1 MGTYKQN
8 DNITDLNTQDSCWRY
23 VNCLSQLKVTSVM
36 ILAAVKL
43 GAINVYNKNILISRL
58 DYIKQNTKNEDLAF
72 KQYGA
77 LYINANK
84 T

>member
-1 MGTYKQN
+1 
-8 DNITDLNTQDSCWRY
+8 
-23 VNCLSQLKVTSVM
+23 M